1 MKKLTI
7 DFETRSRVDLKKF
20 GAARYAE
27 DPSTD
32 VLCLALKWNG
42 LQPVIWYPEWLVSRF
57 PGLGNASGVTGSD
70 IRRMVAEADV
80 IEAHNAQFEYFI
92 WKYVMT
98 RYGFPML
105 DASRLR
111 CSAAKAAMYGL
122 PRSLEQACR
131 VLGVREQKD
140 MEGSRLMMS
149 LCKPRQ
155 ALKAEK
161 ESDPG
166 WASKTYWRGDEAA
179 FVRLGIYCMQ
189 DVRAEEAFSD
199 ALPDLPPAE
208 QALWQLDLAIND
220 RGVHVDAPA
229 CKAILECLETH
240 SARLIREFSGLTGLN
255 SPRQRDAT
263 LKHLIALGV
272 EMDGLTARDV
282 EKALAATENQ
292 TAKAILEIRKSLSKS
307 STAKYT
313 AFLGARCSDDRLRGM
328 LVYHGAG
335 TGRWTGKII
344 QPQNFPRGEFPDV
357 DGAIEL
363 FEAGNLE
370 LIDLLYGDPMAA
382 AATCIRGMI
391 TPAAGCD
398 FICADYN
405 AIEGRVL
412 AWLAGEESAL
422 DVYREGRDPYKV
434 AAQAIYHGVGYD
446 EVSKEQRRIGKVSEL
461 ACIAEGQ
468 EVLTDKGLI
477 PIERVTPAHKVWDGK
492 EWVSHDGVA
501 YKGEREVMEYEG
513 LWATPDHLVWVEGK
527 SRPVPFG
534 HAAARRACLVQAGIG
549 RNQIRVG
556 EGYLPREEMEQAVEC
571 LLCSDRVR
579 RLREKRVELP
589 ERAYSGSLKRVSE
602 LFSAEANP
610 PLAGE
615 EADRRETAMRE
626 PEGPRFPKLRR
637 AWNYFRLLL
646 RTRGGFVDSEESSGS
661 GTRVGNR
668 PNRQQPRV
676 RSWKS
681 SICDASGKHRQPPE
695 HHSEKVES
703 LGMAVLPQCRCPKI
717 ESGNDAGA
725 DYFGC
730 RNSGSEEVQ
739 KLAGHRRKAR
749 VYDILNAGPRH
760 RFTVSGVLVH
770 NCGYQ
775 GGANAFNR
783 MGENYGVTLPEKE
796 AKEIVEK
803 WRSNRPET
811 VRLWAELE
819 KMCLAAVSNPGKV
832 YKYRAVKM
840 TVRGRFLAVKLPSGR
855 CLYYASPRVE
865 EKEMSWGG
873 TKPVVSYEGV
883 NSYTRKWERLYLY
896 GGLLTENVTQATA
909 RDILAEALP
918 RVEKAGYPVVMHVHD
933 EAVSEVRED
942 FGSVREFEALLC
954 VNPEWAP
961 DLPLKAEG
969 WRGKRYKK

>member
-42 LQPVIWYPEWLVSRF
+42 LQPVIWYPGWLVRRF
-57 PGLGNASGVTGSD
+57 PGLEDASGVTGSD

-161 ESDPG
+161 ESDPD

-199 ALPDLPPAE
+199 ALPDLSPAE

-446 EVSKEQRRIGKVSEL
+446 DVSKEQRRIGKVSEL
-461 ACIAEGQ
+461 A
-468 EVLTDKGLI
+468 
-477 PIERVTPAHKVWDGK
+477 
-492 EWVSHDGVA
+492 
-501 YKGEREVMEYEG
+501 
-513 LWATPDHLVWVEGK
+513 
-527 SRPVPFG
+527 
-534 HAAARRACLVQAGIG
+534 
-549 RNQIRVG
+549 
-556 EGYLPREEMEQAVEC
+556 
-571 LLCSDRVR
+571 
-579 RLREKRVELP
+579 
-589 ERAYSGSLKRVSE
+589 
-602 LFSAEANP
+602 
-610 PLAGE
+610 
-615 EADRRETAMRE
+615 
-626 PEGPRFPKLRR
+626 
-637 AWNYFRLLL
+637 
-646 RTRGGFVDSEESSGS
+646 
-661 GTRVGNR
+661 
-668 PNRQQPRV
+668 
-676 RSWKS
+676 
-681 SICDASGKHRQPPE
+681 
-695 HHSEKVES
+695 
-703 LGMAVLPQCRCPKI
+703 
-717 ESGNDAGA
+717 
-725 DYFGC
+725 
-730 RNSGSEEVQ
+730 
-739 KLAGHRRKAR
+739 
-749 VYDILNAGPRH
+749 
-760 RFTVSGVLVH
+760 
-770 NCGYQ
+770 CGYQ

-896 GGLLTENVTQATA
+896 GGLLAENITQATA

-942 FGSVREFEALLC
+942 FGSVREFETLLC